1 MSLRRF
7 YPPCFLSIGAED
19 HDTWLPP
26 ERMYLEHLSDNHIPK
41 AGIGHLLDRP
51 VEIRWW
57 HLLADPDRMTCQG
70 QDRCCRY
77 TPSTAYLETATDK
90 FRMRQDQSIDAEL
103 AMRFVAEG
111 AGTQFH
117 PLMKEAM
124 EDPSLTQRITS
135 ILDRGRKA
143 AYIRIYR
150 QKGQDE

>member
-26 ERMYLEHLSDNHIPK
+26 EMYLEHLSDNHIPK

-70 QDRCCRY
+70 QDRCTIDIHRQLLIRKQR
-77 TPSTAYLETATDK
+77 LELQNVILVYIIFK
-90 FRMRQDQSIDAEL
+90 IVFPIMPCL
-103 AMRFVAEG
+103 ASHLGEYAHQ
-111 AGTQFH
+111 A
-117 PLMKEAM
+117 
-124 EDPSLTQRITS
+124 
-135 ILDRGRKA
+135 
-143 AYIRIYR
+143 
-150 QKGQDE
+150 

>member
-77 TPSTAYLETATDK
+77 TPSTAYLETGWCVRFYELFIKYKAEI
-90 FRMRQDQSIDAEL
+90 IDL
-103 AMRFVAEG
+103 FS
-111 AGTQFH
+111 F
-117 PLMKEAM
+117 
-124 EDPSLTQRITS
+124 
-135 ILDRGRKA
+135 
-143 AYIRIYR
+143 
-150 QKGQDE
+150 

>member
-19 HDTWLPP
+19 HDTWRLP

-77 TPSTAYLETATDK
+77 TPSTAYLETATGTAECNLGIHHL
-90 FRMRQDQSIDAEL
+90 QNSISHY
-103 AMRFVAEG
+103 AMSCSHLGEYAHQ
-111 AGTQFH
+111 A
-117 PLMKEAM
+117 
-124 EDPSLTQRITS
+124 
-135 ILDRGRKA
+135 
-143 AYIRIYR
+143 
-150 QKGQDE
+150 